1 MSTAEALRLY
11 CGPEQTPARSMAH
24 QLDQLAA
31 ASSKLITDM
40 KDLSPADLYQALYK
54 LNRQID
60 HTCGEADWGRGI
72 TIGRPAGDLH
82 FS

>member
-24 QLDQLAA
+24 QLDQLSK
-31 ASSKLITDM
+31 ASAELVNSM
-40 KDLSPADLYQALYK
+40 RDLSPADLYQALHK

-60 HTCGEADWGRGI
+60 YTCGEV
-72 TIGRPAGDLH
+72 AGAVIALEDLH
-82 FS
+82 KEQAR

>member
-11 CGPEQTPARSMAH
+11 CDPEQTPARSMAH

-31 ASSKLITDM
+31 ASSKLITEM

-60 HTCGEADWGRGI
+60 YTCGEV
-72 TIGRPAGDLH
+72 AGAVIALEDTH
-82 FS
+82 KEQAR

>member
-24 QLDQLAA
+24 QLDQLSK
-31 ASSKLITDM
+31 ASAELVNSM
-40 KDLSPADLYQALYK
+40 RDLSPADLYQALHK

-60 HTCGEADWGRGI
+60 YTCGEV
-72 TIGRPAGDLH
+72 AGAVIALEDLH
-82 FS
+82 KEQA

>member
-11 CGPEQTPARSMAH
+11 CDPERTPARSMAA

-31 ASSKLITDM
+31 ASSKLITEM

-60 HTCGEADWGRGI
+60 YTCGEVGCAVI
-72 TIGRPAGDLH
+72 ALEDLH
-82 FS
+82 KEQAR